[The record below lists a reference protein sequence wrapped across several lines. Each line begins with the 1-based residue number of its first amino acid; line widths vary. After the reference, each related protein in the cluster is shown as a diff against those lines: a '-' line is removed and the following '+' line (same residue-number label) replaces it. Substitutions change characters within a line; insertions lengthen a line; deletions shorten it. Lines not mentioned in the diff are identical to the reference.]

1 MICPKCFNTNDDTAN
16 NCVHCGN
23 LLKSSDTI
31 NQNGAMQGFQISV
44 DTSGLD
50 NLSPEE
56 KAKRLN
62 EWASDPRPAAEKTEM
77 LSAANVTLTQ
87 QQPQQQ
93 LSDDPFMNQVLNQQA
108 NPQPPKFDAKK
119 VMEKIPVDKIKGLLK
134 NKFVLIGA
142 GVIVVAIVGITLY
155 NIFRTPSAEELMKA
169 HPDYADAFFFGN
181 EDDEYALVSK
191 EGKMLT
197 DFDFKY
203 SYNTFVGGYTLV
215 TNKDGE
221 YGIIGDNGKMSV
233 AYGKYDYLLNVG
245 ALYLATEE
253 GNDYSDGSAKYISG
267 NGSVVISDGTDYE
280 LKMDASNSY
289 LTTFEYNDNIVVFN
303 YKGKKVTTIGANKDL
318 FMHDEDVYANIYSD
332 GVNHIINAQTGKV
345 IAKFEDK
352 DTYCINGVSE
362 DGKIISVNTC
372 DNSYWNSADEDD
384 DFKLIVDGK
393 VIDTEDECEKVSV
406 QYGNVICVKDDE
418 RYLLNSDY
426 ERSVSFDE
434 ELAYIDGDNYA
445 IYDDGKV
452 SIYKNG
458 EKVKSIKDVDDLYT
472 GRVYYD
478 TYLILHDDDK
488 FTYYDLS
495 GEKVVSVDY
504 EYAYAFDGNERAI
517 VRTDREYYLINK
529 EGKKV
534 SKGYAYI
541 NSYDG
546 NYYIVRDE
554 DDNYG
559 IIDKDGKVLVELEYE
574 SITPYGVDLK
584 TYFSLYKDDKYSLYD
599 LQEKK
604 ITIDNKDSLSLGTYY
619 VECEVDGDYEYFTYN
634 GRMFYEK

>member
-1 MICPKCFNTNDDTAN
+1 MICPKCFNNNDDTAN

-23 LLKSSDTI
+23 NLKSSDTI
-31 NQNGAMQGFQISV
+31 NQVNNNV
-44 DTSGLD
+44 V
-50 NLSPEE
+50 
-56 KAKRLN
+56 
-62 EWASDPRPAAEKTEM
+62 SDV
-77 LSAANVTLTQ
+77 NVSLTQ
-87 QQPQQQ
+87 QPQVQQQ
-93 LSDDPFMNQVLNQQA
+93 LSNDPFMNQVLNQQV
-108 NPQPPKFDAKK
+108 NPQAPKFDAKK
-119 VMEKIPVDKIKGLLK
+119 VMNKIPVDKIKGLFK

-142 GVIVVAIVGITLY
+142 GVVAVAIVGITLY

-169 HPDYADAFFFGN
+169 HPNYADAFFFGN
-181 EDDEYALVSK
+181 ENDEYALVSK
-191 EGKMLT
+191 EGEMLT

-203 SYNTFVGGYTLV
+203 SYNSFVGSYALV

-245 ALYLATEE
+245 GLYLATEE

-267 NGSVVISDGTDYE
+267 SGNVVISDGTDYE
-280 LKMDASNSY
+280 LKMDATNSY
-289 LTTFEYNDNIVVFN
+289 LTTFEYNDNIIVFN

-318 FMHDEDVYANIYSD
+318 FMHDDDIYANIYSD

-352 DTYCINGVSE
+352 ETYCINGVSE

-406 QYGNVICVKDDE
+406 QYGNVICVKDNE

-434 ELAYIDGDNYA
+434 ELAYVDGDNYA
-445 IYDDGKV
+445 IYDEGSV
-452 SIYKNG
+452 SVYKNG
-458 EKVKSIKDVDDLYT
+458 EKVKSIKEVDDLYT

-478 TYLILHDDDK
+478 TYLILHDDK
-488 FTYYDLS
+488 YTYYDLS

-504 EYAYAFDGNERAI
+504 EYAYAFDLNERAI
-517 VRTDREYYLINK
+517 VRTDREYFLINK
-529 EGKKV
+529 DGKEV

-559 IIDKDGKVLVELEYE
+559 IIDKDGKVLVELKYE

-584 TYFSLYKDDKYSLYD
+584 TYFSLYKEDKYSLYD